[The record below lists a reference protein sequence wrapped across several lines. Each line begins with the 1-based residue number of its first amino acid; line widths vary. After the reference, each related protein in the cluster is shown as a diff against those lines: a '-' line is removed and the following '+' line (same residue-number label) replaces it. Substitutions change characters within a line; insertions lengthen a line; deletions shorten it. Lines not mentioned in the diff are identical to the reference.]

1 MLVCVSVDF
10 VAQLANKT
18 TEASAERIV
27 TVVFAVFMKY
37 LLFIHFN
44 K

>member
-1 MLVCVSVDF
+1 MDF

-37 LLFIHFN
+37 LLFINFN
-44 K
+44 H